1 MANRCIL
8 AGAFGWCIWQV
19 HFGRCIW
26 QVHFGRCILA
36 GAYWQVHL
44 AGAFWQVHFSLLARG
59 SGRMVTRCIKL
70 KAAGSA
76 KIDFLKYKY
85 REV

>member
-1 MANRCIL
+1 
-8 AGAFGWCIWQV
+8 
-19 HFGRCIW
+19 
-26 QVHFGRCILA
+26 
-36 GAYWQVHL
+36 VHL